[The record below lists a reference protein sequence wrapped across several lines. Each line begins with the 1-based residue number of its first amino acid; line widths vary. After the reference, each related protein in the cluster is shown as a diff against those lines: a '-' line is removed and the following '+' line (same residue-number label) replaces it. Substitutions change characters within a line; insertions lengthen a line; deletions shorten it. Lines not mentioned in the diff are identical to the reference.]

1 MRGLLLATGLILAT
15 TATAQAEWSTEDGT
29 DEAGRL
35 FLAYSTDA
43 DDVVEWQVLCD
54 ERSEHRLEFLIFTG
68 EPAERKKALGRTLP
82 LSLAIDGAAVT
93 PLTAQLMV
101 GKTELYFRVDED
113 AAGTLRQLVPA
124 MAKADTMVMSYAD
137 TEWTFDGAGAKP
149 ALAWVI
155 NSCTF

>member
-35 FLAYSTDA
+35 FLAYSTDTDA
-43 DDVVEWQVLCD
+43 VVEWQVLC
-54 ERSEHRLEFLIFTG
+54 EESAEHRLAFLIFTG
-68 EPAERKKALGRTLP
+68 EPAERKKALGRTPP
-82 LSLAIDGAAVT
+82 LSLAMDGAAVAK
-93 PLTAQLMV
+93 LTARLMV

-137 TEWTFDGAGAKP
+137 TEWSFDGTAAKP

>member
-43 DDVVEWQVLCD
+43 DDIVEWQVLC
-54 ERSEHRLEFLIFTG
+54 EESAEHRLAFLIFTG

-82 LSLAIDGAAVT
+82 LSLSIDGAVT

-113 AAGTLRQLVPA
+113 AADTLRQLVPA
-124 MAKADTMVMSYAD
+124 MAKAETMVMSYAD
-137 TEWTFDGAGAKP
+137 TAWTFDGAGAKP